1 MRREIKPQYPH
12 VEIGT
17 VDGFQGREKEAI
29 IMSLVR
35 SNPRGHVGF
44 LADDRR
50 LNVAV
55 TRARRHVALVC
66 GHLIP
71 SPLPCPRFLTVA
83 AVTPV
88 ACGRLCAQARGTC
101 CARPRVTMHA
111 G

>member
-1 MRREIKPQYPH
+1 MGLLRREIKPQFAL

-66 GHLIP
+66 GLSCSHP
-71 SPLPCPRFLTVA
+71 CCPLSIFLLLWALRPMPLVGGAYTRIA
-83 AVTPV
+83 LAVRDP
-88 ACGRLCAQARGTC
+88 A
-101 CARPRVTMHA
+101 
-111 G
+111 